1 MNVMNILILAFLF
14 VIGTVVGSFTCCQA
28 WRWCYRIEKKK
39 NPGKWSA
46 CMSCGYR
53 LKWYDKIP
61 VLSWLMLR
69 GKCRKCHKKIGVAE
83 LLMEVGM
90 GVAFLLAGIAYV
102 KPLIEEIMNTDKFAG
117 EMGQV
122 ALTLLCF
129 RLVVIFAFLIV
140 LGVLA
145 IYDAKWGELPVALL
159 ILANVFGAGILIL
172 GMASEYVLNTSY
184 DYMGKLWSTGLGA
197 LILAGVC
204 FAIYK
209 ISRERLMG
217 AGDWVLA
224 LAIALAL
231 GDWWLSLWV
240 MFLANLMGDAI
251 ALPTLLNSRKSV
263 IHFGPFLVIAYIVVF
278 VLGNSLPV
286 LITVDFL

>member
-1 MNVMNILILAFLF
+1 MNILILAFLF

-28 WRWCYRIEKKK
+28 WRWRYRIEKKK
-39 NPGKWSA
+39 NPGKWSV
-46 CMSCGYR
+46 CLNCGYR
-53 LKWYDKIP
+53 LKWYDTIP
-61 VLSWLMLR
+61 VFSWLMLR
-69 GKCRKCHKKIGVAE
+69 GKCRKCRKKIGVAE

-90 GVAFLLAGIAYV
+90 GTAFLLAGIAYV
-102 KPLIEEIMNTDKFAG
+102 LPLIERW
-117 EMGQV
+117 EMFRVLGQT
-122 ALTLLCF
+122 ALLLQVGQ
-129 RLVVIFAFLIV
+129 LVMIFAFLVV

-145 IYDAKWGELPVALL
+145 TYDAKWGELPVALL
-159 ILANVFGAGILIL
+159 ILANVFGATILATKV
-172 GMASEYVLNTSY
+172 GYVY
-184 DYMGKLWSTGLGA
+184 VTGGNYISVLQSAGWGA

-231 GDWWLSLWV
+231 GDWWLSLWA

-263 IHFGPFLVIAYIVVF
+263 IHFGPFLVIAYIIVF